1 MKVDTNQIKWLFE
14 NETQYRISKE
24 TGVAQPVIARLK
36 NGERKL
42 ENASIKVGAALT
54 AYAEKLKNE
63 KE

>member
-14 NETQYRISKE
+14 NATQYRISKE
-24 TGVAQPVIARLK
+24 TGIAQPVIARLK

-54 AYAEKLKNE
+54 EYAEKLKNE